1 MKQDLTELVFILDKS
16 GSMGGLESDTIGG
29 FNAMLKKQQDAPGE
43 CRITTALF
51 DNGYSLLHDRVDIR
65 AVSPITAEDYQAG
78 GTTAL
83 LDAIGRTIEK
93 IGNVQKSTAQE
104 FRAGKV
110 MLVIITDGQE
120 NASREYNTRQI
131 KALITRQKE
140 TYGWEFIFLGANI
153 DAAVEAD
160 RFGIRA
166 DHAANYHADSEGTE
180 LNFIAMSEAISELR
194 VSKSISGGWKSQ
206 IDKDFEKRKKGT
218 RR

>member
-104 FRAGKV
+104 YRAGKV

-120 NASREYNTRQI
+120 NASRDYTFAKVAGMI
-131 KALITRQKE
+131 KHQQEK
-140 TYGWEFIFLGANI
+140 YSWEFLFLAANQDAIAAAGALSI
-153 DAAVEAD
+153 GAKDAIAFQATGQ
-160 RFGIRA
+160 GIRN
-166 DHAANYHADSEGTE
+166 ANAQ
-180 LNFIAMSEAISELR
+180 LNER
-194 VSKSISGGWKSQ
+194 VTLSRS
-206 IDKDFEKRKKGT
+206 RK
-218 RR
+218 